1 VGYSPADRN
10 RDHLENSPVT
20 QTADDLPSRE
30 PPAGSRRVVHVAARY
45 PPALGGMEKVVQYLA
60 RSQHGLGVTVRVVTS
75 AEGRD
80 ELSPETEHFL
90 VSRLKSF
97 NVFRT
102 PLMPSLLPQLLRVD
116 RDSIVHLHVSGAYT
130 PEMVW
135 LYSKLKRRP
144 YVVHSHGDL
153 GPSGGFG
160 SLLFR
165 IWKPLVLGLVIR
177 QARAVV
183 VLTEGDKSTLIRRF
197 GVDPAR
203 TNVLHNGV
211 DASFAYPDQRTVH
224 AKPRLL
230 FVGRMAAQKN
240 LSLLLHALD
249 GVSDRFETTLVGT
262 GELEADLKAT
272 ARELRLQNIHFYGV
286 AQGSELVKLYREAD
300 VFVLPSVV
308 EGMPLVL
315 LEAMAMGLPIVATDV
330 PGTRDLVTHNVNG
343 LLTPVGDP
351 EGLRAAL
358 LSVTSDVDR
367 YQRMSRASRER
378 VGKYS
383 WDAVSAELERIYAK
397 ACRI

>member
-1 VGYSPADRN
+1 
-10 RDHLENSPVT
+10 
-20 QTADDLPSRE
+20 
-30 PPAGSRRVVHVAARY
+30 
-45 PPALGGMEKVVQYLA
+45 
-60 RSQHGLGVTVRVVTS
+60 
-75 AEGRD
+75 
-80 ELSPETEHFL
+80 
-90 VSRLKSF
+90 
-97 NVFRT
+97 
-102 PLMPSLLPQLLRVD
+102 
-116 RDSIVHLHVSGAYT
+116 
-130 PEMVW
+130 
-135 LYSKLKRRP
+135 
-144 YVVHSHGDL
+144 
-153 GPSGGFG
+153 
-160 SLLFR
+160 
-165 IWKPLVLGLVIR
+165 
-177 QARAVV
+177 
-183 VLTEGDKSTLIRRF
+183 
-197 GVDPAR
+197 
-203 TNVLHNGV
+203 
-211 DASFAYPDQRTVH
+211 
-224 AKPRLL
+224 
-230 FVGRMAAQKN
+230 
-240 LSLLLHALD
+240 
-249 GVSDRFETTLVGT
+249 LVGT
-262 GELEADLKAT
+262 GELDADLKAT